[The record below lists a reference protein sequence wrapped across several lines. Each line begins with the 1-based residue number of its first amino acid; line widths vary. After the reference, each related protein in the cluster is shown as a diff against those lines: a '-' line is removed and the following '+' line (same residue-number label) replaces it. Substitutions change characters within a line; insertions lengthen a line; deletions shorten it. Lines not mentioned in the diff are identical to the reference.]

1 MTLLNK
7 QASAPEITP
16 SPDAE
21 LAKLKDISTKERY
34 LRKALIF
41 LGVLILA
48 YLYSSN
54 LLAQQSAGQRISISQ
69 AVDFPNDI

>member
-1 MTLLNK
+1 M
-7 QASAPEITP
+7 AP
-16 SPDAE
+16 SPGTGFGPPGHNAR
-21 LAKLKDISTKERY
+21 KERR

-48 YLYSSN
+48 YIYSDS
-54 LLAQQSAGQRISISQ
+54 LLAQQSSAQRVSIGQ